1 MSLHKILFLD
11 IETVRL
17 TEFIKDL
24 NPHLRACFEKKFKN
38 EIDEKVDLIIKKK
51 AQTNIGK
58 EIVFDATA
66 EYEAVVQGIWV
77 DKAGF
82 HPEFAKICCIAVGMI
97 GHDRTLRTRSKVGDD
112 EKAILEW
119 LQASIDIL
127 RRQAGG
133 GITHICAHNGKGFD
147 FHFIPKRCIILGL
160 TPDIFFQIMGKKPW
174 DLTQLLDTQ
183 EMWGMGVFNA
193 MVALDTLAAVFGIP
207 TPKEVM
213 DGSEVAEYFFGH
225 RGPDGWNLIGKY
237 CELGDVV
244 TLAKVYLAITS
255 QLPLKE
261 PDGLIQ

>member
-24 NPHLRACFEKKFKN
+24 TPHLRACFEKKFK
-38 EIDEKVDLIIKKK
+38 EDIEKYHHPDGDASYDQAVQMVWEKK
-51 AQTNIGK
+51 AGL
-58 EIVFDATA
+58 
-66 EYEAVVQGIWV
+66 
-77 DKAGF
+77 

-119 LQASIDIL
+119 LQASIDSL
-127 RRQAGG
+127 RRQPGG

-147 FHFIPKRCIILGL
+147 FHFIPKRCIIVGL

-174 DLTQLLDTQ
+174 DLTQLIDTQ

-193 MVALDTLAAVFGIP
+193 RVALDTLAAVFGIP

>member
-24 NPHLRACFEKKFKN
+24 NPHLRACFEKKFRDKIAAAREKMPNATHPHQN
-38 EIDEKVDLIIKKK
+38 EIWDY
-51 AQTNIGK
+51 
-58 EIVFDATA
+58 DALQQ
-66 EYEAVVQGIWV
+66 VWV
-77 DKAGF
+77 SEAGF
-82 HPEFAKICCIAVGMI
+82 HPEFAKICCIAVGMV
-97 GHDRTLRTRSKVGDD
+97 GDDRTLRTRSKVGDD

-119 LQASIDIL
+119 LQASIDSL
-127 RRQAGG
+127 RRQSGG

-160 TPDIFFQIMGKKPW
+160 SVDIFFQIMGKKPW

-193 MVALDTLAAVFGIP
+193 RVALDTLAAVFGIP

>member
-24 NPHLRACFEKKFKN
+24 NPHLRACFEKKFKDK
-38 EIDEKVDLIIKKK
+38 IHTALYSPTVDELMTTADLDERF
-51 AQTNIGK
+51 ASAVQRVW
-58 EIVFDATA
+58 EA
-66 EYEAVVQGIWV
+66 E
-77 DKAGF
+77 AGF

-97 GHDRTLRTRSKVGDD
+97 GVDRTLRTRSKVGDD

-119 LQASIDIL
+119 LQASIDSL
-127 RRQAGG
+127 RRLPGG

-160 TPDIFFQIMGKKPW
+160 AVDIFFQIIGKKPW
-174 DLTQLLDTQ
+174 ELTQLIDTQ
-183 EMWGMGVFNA
+183 EVWGMGVFNA
-193 MVALDTLAAVFGIP
+193 KVALDTLAAVFGIP

-244 TLAKVYLAITS
+244 TLAKVYLAITL
-255 QLPLKE
+255 QQPLKE